1 LKRLLKQ
8 AFESAVL
15 RCLLK
20 RFTRYALQLFP
31 DDSHLR
37 TPTFQSLKSG
47 LSKCINP
54 EVTLALLFN
63 RCDAF
68 NGFLNY

>member
-1 LKRLLKQ
+1 M
-8 AFESAVL
+8 
-15 RCLLK
+15 
-20 RFTRYALQLFP
+20 FP